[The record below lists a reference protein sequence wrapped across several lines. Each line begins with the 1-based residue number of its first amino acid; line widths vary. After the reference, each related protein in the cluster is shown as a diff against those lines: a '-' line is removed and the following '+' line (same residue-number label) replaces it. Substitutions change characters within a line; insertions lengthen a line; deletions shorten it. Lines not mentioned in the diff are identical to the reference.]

1 MKNYIK
7 LVGLFSGLLFLT
19 ACSNYNVIIK
29 GDDYEAK
36 FDAANDYYESKK
48 YDRCMVLYEQV
59 YQHSPKTDQGE
70 VSYYRLAKSYYLISD
85 YYMSAY
91 YFNAYI
97 QRFPYSEKNE
107 EALFLS
113 ALCSVNNSP
122 NWSLDQTETLMAINN
137 VQEFIDKYPQSSLL
151 DSCNHIIDRLR
162 YKLELK
168 DYNKV
173 LLYAKTENYRSAVT
187 AADNFISAFSR
198 SIYYEEIKYLAIIN
212 CYQLAKNSI
221 ESKKIERMEQTIE
234 RYRNFAVEFPNS
246 IYLKELEPL
255 YESLKSEQ

>member
-1 MKNYIK
+1 M
-7 LVGLFSGLLFLT
+7 LFLT

-59 YQHSPKTDQGE
+59 YQHSPKTDKGE

-162 YKLELK
+162 YKLEFK

-173 LLYAKTENYRSAVT
+173 CLYAKTENYRSAVT

-198 SIYYEEIKYLAIIN
+198 SIYCEEIKYLAIIN

-221 ESKKIERMEQTIE
+221 ESKKIDRMEQTTE

-246 IYLKELEPL
+246 IYLKELEIL

>member
-1 MKNYIK
+1 MKYYIK
-7 LVGLFSGLLFLT
+7 LVGLFSSLLFLT

-70 VSYYRLAKSYYLISD
+70 VSYYRLAKSYYLTSD
-85 YYMSAY
+85 YYMAAY

-122 NWSLDQTETLMAINN
+122 NWTLDQTETLMAVNN

-162 YKLELK
+162 YKLEFK

-187 AADNFISAFSR
+187 AADNFINAFSR

-212 CYQLAKNSI
+212 CHELAKNSI

-246 IYLKELEPL
+246 IYLKELELL

>member
-1 MKNYIK
+1 M
-7 LVGLFSGLLFLT
+7 
-19 ACSNYNVIIK
+19 A
-29 GDDYEAK
+29 
-36 FDAANDYYESKK
+36 
-48 YDRCMVLYEQV
+48 
-59 YQHSPKTDQGE
+59 
-70 VSYYRLAKSYYLISD
+70 
-85 YYMSAY
+85 AY

-122 NWSLDQTETLMAINN
+122 NWTLDQTETLMAVNN

-162 YKLELK
+162 YKLEFK

-198 SIYYEEIKYLAIIN
+198 SIYCEEIKSLAIIN

-221 ESKKIERMEQTIE
+221 ESKKNERMEQTIE

-246 IYLKELEPL
+246 TYLKELEPL

>member
-1 MKNYIK
+1 MKSYQRIVFY
-7 LVGLFSGLLFLT
+7 LFVGILFT
-19 ACSNYNVIIK
+19 ACSNYNSIIK

-70 VSYYRLAKSYYLISD
+70 VSYYRLAKSYYLTSD
-85 YYMSAY
+85 YYMAAY

-122 NWSLDQTETLMAINN
+122 NWTLDQTETLMAVNN

-162 YKLELK
+162 YKLEFK

-198 SIYYEEIKYLAIIN
+198 SIYCEEIKSLAIIN

-246 IYLKELEPL
+246 IYLKELELL